1 MIKINADFFIDTY
14 EYLYYEPNSIPE
26 GDRWRYYGAKN
37 NIEVQKEYKSKLN
50 KILNISSL
58 NGTDYN
64 AEQEIEKLLSQ
75 GIFNKYSLAWK
86 SGRIEYEK
94 DQLVTHESFESDRCY
109 RNGYGKK
116 IEIGAFDKYCLEV
129 EKNKNQIKEHITNNE
144 WEEAYRIVMEVSP
157 ENIGPVYNI
166 NTLFFL
172 TGGKAPIYDSF
183 AHKAVKAIL
192 LNISPDEVYMGE
204 NPNKNEVEKVVLMYR
219 EYMIMLKMV
228 FTDYLKTRKADAMF
242 IPRALDRALW
252 VYGHAKKICQ
262 S

>member
-37 NIEVQKEYKSKLN
+37 SIEVQAEHKSKLK
-50 KILNISSL
+50 KILNICSL

-64 AEQEIEKLLSQ
+64 AEKEIEKLLCQ
-75 GIFNKYSLAWK
+75 G
-86 SGRIEYEK
+86 
-94 DQLVTHESFESDRCY
+94 T
-109 RNGYGKK
+109 
-116 IEIGAFDKYCLEV
+116 FDKYCLEV
-129 EKNKNQIKEHITNNE
+129 DKNQIKEHIENNE

-172 TGGKAPIYDSF
+172 TGGKAPIYDLF
-183 AHKAVKAIL
+183 AHKAVKALL

-204 NPNKNEVEKVVLMYR
+204 NPNKNEVEKVGSMYR

-242 IPRALDRALW
+242 IPRTLDRALW
-252 VYGHAKKICQ
+252 VYGHAKKKWQ
-262 S
+262 N

>member
-37 NIEVQKEYKSKLN
+37 SNEVQAEHKSKLK

-64 AEQEIEKLLSQ
+64 AEKENEKLLCQ
-75 GIFNKYSLAWK
+75 G
-86 SGRIEYEK
+86 
-94 DQLVTHESFESDRCY
+94 T
-109 RNGYGKK
+109 
-116 IEIGAFDKYCLEV
+116 FDKYCLEV
-129 EKNKNQIKEHITNNE
+129 DKNQIKEHIENNE

-172 TGGKAPIYDSF
+172 TGGKAPIYD
-183 AHKAVKAIL
+183 
-192 LNISPDEVYMGE
+192 
-204 NPNKNEVEKVVLMYR
+204 
-219 EYMIMLKMV
+219 
-228 FTDYLKTRKADAMF
+228 
-242 IPRALDRALW
+242 
-252 VYGHAKKICQ
+252 
-262 S
+262 